1 MIKQLLILKDSHTK
15 ITTHSTYMEI
25 KSFKDSYIVSYM
37 HLKAIYLNK
46 SIDID
51 ISTCYEL
58 SQKVPLFI
66 IDQNGYI
73 LATLKE
79 VDDEE
84 V

>member
-1 MIKQLLILKDSHTK
+1 
-15 ITTHSTYMEI
+15 
-25 KSFKDSYIVSYM
+25 M

-58 SQKVPLFI
+58 SQKVPFFI